1 MGLKGR
7 KRLRGSF
14 VAVPVV
20 VVKCD
25 VKNAFDITKF
35 YVLGLGASRIHPW
48 HLGPPGGKFRYVEG
62 RRSVRYANQRRKFR
76 LNTVGTLEQ
85 SGIRSDQSSI
95 SETRGINRELFSLCM
110 PSDRS
115 VVPQLVWRYSTWLL
129 VARFAEALA
138 AES

>member
-1 MGLKGR
+1 MGPKGR
-7 KRLRGSF
+7 KRLREPLWLFRWS
-14 VAVPVV
+14 

-25 VKNAFDITKF
+25 VKNGLDITKF
-35 YVLGLGASRIHPW
+35 YVLGLASRIHPW

-62 RRSVRYANQRRKFR
+62 RRSVGYANQRRKFR

-95 SETRGINRELFSLCM
+95 SEARGINRELFSLCM
-110 PSDRS
+110 PPGRS
-115 VVPQLVWRYSTWLL
+115 VVPQLVWRYSTCLL

-138 AES
+138 P